1 MIEQTNGTAG
11 NGPWPQERVRFA
23 TIDDLDELMALCRN
37 LAREN
42 AIAPMDENLVL
53 DMLVGCL
60 THKIGFIG
68 VIGEPGKIEGAICL
82 KWGRLWYAANY
93 WWLEDAFCH
102 VLPAFRASNNASE
115 LIDWS
120 AWWAESL
127 GIPLML
133 GIVSNE
139 RTRAKIKL
147 YERKLGPMSGAL
159 FLVGAKTGLEGTSV

>member
-1 MIEQTNGTAG
+1 MTAEHNGSGAV
-11 NGPWPQERVRFA
+11 PWPQTRVRFA
-23 TIDDLDELMALCRN
+23 TMDDLNELMALCRN

-42 AIAPMDENLVL
+42 AIAPMMDNLVFDL
-53 DMLVGCL
+53 LVGCL
-60 THKIGFIG
+60 THRTGFVG
-68 VIGEPGKIEGAICL
+68 VIGEPGKIEGAMCL
-82 KWGRLWYAANY
+82 RWGSLWYNNSY

-102 VLPAFRASNNASE
+102 VLPEHRSSNNAAD
-115 LIDWS
+115 LMDWS
-120 AWWAESL
+120 SWWADSL

-159 FLVGAKTGLEGTSV
+159 FLVGAKTGLTQEQ